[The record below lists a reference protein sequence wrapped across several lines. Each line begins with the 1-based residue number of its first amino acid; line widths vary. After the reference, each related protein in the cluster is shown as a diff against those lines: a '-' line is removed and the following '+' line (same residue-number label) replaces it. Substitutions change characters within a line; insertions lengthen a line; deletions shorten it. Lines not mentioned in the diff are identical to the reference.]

1 MPETN
6 ADTETNKNPKVD
18 RIRKRDGRVVD
29 FNKKKIEDAIYAA
42 MKEAGEEDRE
52 LAEDLA
58 DQTTEKVA
66 EKFTEKD
73 EVPEVEDIQDQV
85 EATLIENNL
94 TKTAKS
100 YILYRSRR
108 AEIRETKKD
117 LLPEELS
124 VEDKLI
130 KEMGINSLKVLEER
144 YLLKDEDGNLKET
157 PRGMLKRVAEDIAKA
172 EENYGGDLE
181 KWEQKFFEM
190 MEDLDFLPNSPTLMN
205 AGAPLQQLAACF
217 VLPVEDDLE
226 QIYDSVKNA
235 ALVHQSGGGTGFSFS
250 RLRPKGDVVKS
261 TNGVASGPVSFMK
274 VFDASTEIIK
284 QGGKR
289 RGANM
294 GVLRVDHP
302 DILHFITA
310 KSQKQELQN
319 FNISVALTEKFMDRV
334 EKGETYDLVN
344 PRNNEVAN
352 RLNAEKVFDLIATL
366 AWNSGD
372 PGIIFLDRI
381 NEENPTPDA
390 GEIESTNPCFT
401 GDTRIYTSEGL
412 RKAEEL
418 SQEGEENEIIL
429 DSRESEERVTKA
441 SNVFKTGEKHTY
453 NLKTEEG
460 YELKVTGN
468 HKIKTNSGTWKEA
481 RELQPGDEIHIL
493 DREGKFPD
501 KKELP
506 FEVKK
511 EFKGE
516 NGKTYEYNF
525 PEKWSEELGQVLGWL
540 IGDGWLRSGDEN
552 RRVGFTFSQEDK
564 EIMESLKPV
573 INDWYGNDIQEIE
586 RDNEVYHLSYHSKY
600 FVDYFKKLGVK
611 SAKSERKEVPETL
624 YTAPKETVRGFLQ
637 ALFTADGS
645 FQGNLERGGQVRL
658 SQSNLSLLK
667 EVQKLLLNFGI
678 FSKIYEN
685 RREEGKKRLP
695 DGKGGKKEYQVKA
708 QHDLAISK
716 ENLQKFKAEIGFISD
731 RKQKQ
736 LEKHLN
742 KMEKKPYKE
751 KFKATFR
758 KKKKNGKEPV
768 YDLKEPKTHTLVAN
782 GMVIHNCGEQPLL
795 PYEACNLGSI
805 KLSNHVKENED
816 GEAEIDW
823 EKLRETTHKAIRFLD
838 NVIDRSEYPLEKIA
852 EKVKRNR
859 KVGLGVMG
867 FAEMLVKLGVKYDS
881 EEGVKTGRKVMK
893 FINEEAKKA
902 SAELAEERGPFPG
915 YETSVYGQDPEE
927 PELRNATRTTIAPTG
942 TISIIANC
950 TGGIEPMFAINY
962 IRNVLDNTRLI
973 ETNDLF
979 EKEARQRGIYSQEL
993 MAEVAKKGGC
1003 QNMDKVPE
1011 DMKQKYRTAHDIA
1024 PKWHV
1029 KMQAAFQDHV
1039 NNAVSKTINFP
1050 KDASIEDFKE
1060 AYKLAYKEG
1069 CKGLTVYRYGSL
1081 SDQPMN
1087 IDEIETDAETA
1098 GEYVESKIK
1107 EFKTY
1112 EEKQKRK
1119 TKREKRRNKGK
1130 MDPDKLEGAFE
1141 VDQQFSPD
1149 CPDGTCKI

>member
-58 DQTTEKVA
+58 DQTTGKIA

-73 EVPEVEDIQDQV
+73 EIPEVEDIQDQV

-144 YLLKDEDGNLKET
+144 YLLKDKDGNLKET

-172 EENYGGDLE
+172 EENYGGDPE
-181 KWEQKFFEM
+181 KWEEEFFEM
-190 MEDLDFLPNSPTLMN
+190 MENLDFLPNSPTLMN

-274 VFDASTEIIK
+274 VFDSSTEIIK

-302 DILHFITA
+302 DILRFITA

-319 FNISVALTEKFMDRV
+319 FNISVALTEKFMDKV
-334 EKGETYDLVN
+334 EKGETYDLIN
-344 PRNNEVAN
+344 PRNDEVAN

-390 GEIESTNPCFT
+390 GDIESTNP
-401 GDTRIYTSEGL
+401 
-412 RKAEEL
+412 
-418 SQEGEENEIIL
+418 
-429 DSRESEERVTKA
+429 
-441 SNVFKTGEKHTY
+441 
-453 NLKTEEG
+453 
-460 YELKVTGN
+460 
-468 HKIKTNSGTWKEA
+468 
-481 RELQPGDEIHIL
+481 
-493 DREGKFPD
+493 
-501 KKELP
+501 
-506 FEVKK
+506 
-511 EFKGE
+511 
-516 NGKTYEYNF
+516 
-525 PEKWSEELGQVLGWL
+525 
-540 IGDGWLRSGDEN
+540 
-552 RRVGFTFSQEDK
+552 
-564 EIMESLKPV
+564 
-573 INDWYGNDIQEIE
+573 
-586 RDNEVYHLSYHSKY
+586 
-600 FVDYFKKLGVK
+600 
-611 SAKSERKEVPETL
+611 
-624 YTAPKETVRGFLQ
+624 
-637 ALFTADGS
+637 
-645 FQGNLERGGQVRL
+645 
-658 SQSNLSLLK
+658 
-667 EVQKLLLNFGI
+667 
-678 FSKIYEN
+678 
-685 RREEGKKRLP
+685 
-695 DGKGGKKEYQVKA
+695 
-708 QHDLAISK
+708 
-716 ENLQKFKAEIGFISD
+716 
-731 RKQKQ
+731 
-736 LEKHLN
+736 
-742 KMEKKPYKE
+742 
-751 KFKATFR
+751 
-758 KKKKNGKEPV
+758 
-768 YDLKEPKTHTLVAN
+768 
-782 GMVIHNCGEQPLL
+782 CGEQPLL

-805 KLSNHVKENED
+805 KLCNHVKENED

-867 FAEMLVKLGVKYDS
+867 FAEMLVKLGIKYDS
-881 EEGVKTGRKVMK
+881 EEGVETGRKVMK

-902 SAELAEERGPFPG
+902 STELAEERGTFPG

-1003 QNMDKVPE
+1003 QDMDKVPE
-1011 DMKQKYRTAHDIA
+1011 DMKQKYRTAHDIN

-1069 CKGLTVYRYGSL
+1069 CKGLTVYRYGSI

-1087 IDEIETDAETA
+1087 IDEIETEAETA
-1098 GEYVESKIK
+1098 GEYVESKVQ

-1112 EEKQKRK
+1112 EEEQKRK

-1130 MDPDKLEGAFE
+1130 MDPEELEGAFE
-1141 VDQQFSPD
+1141 VDRQFSPD